1 MDYHHWAY
9 NEARTAPFGDQRLT
23 NRFAL
28 LLKQLGDQPAESIP
42 AACNSWAD
50 TLAAYRFFDN
60 EKVTFDTVLASHRG
74 ATLERCR
81 EHPVVLLIQDTTSLK
96 YTHTPVAKG
105 LGTLSEQESEKV
117 FLHPTL
123 AVTPQRV
130 SLGVLGG
137 EIWQRLETSPR
148 KERRLKGI
156 DEKESRRWVAGYQL
170 ACEVSSLVEET
181 LIVNLADAEGDI
193 YEWFAETLEHSPQ
206 TRAEWIIRAA
216 QDRRLAASESSR
228 QLREKLDRQP
238 LLGKVAVTLPAKGE
252 QEARI
257 AILQVRTTRAT
268 LKAPA
273 RTGVRL
279 GDLEVCAV
287 LAREENPPLGQRPI
301 DWTLLTSLPVTN
313 LATAVQILEWYSCRW
328 EIEVFFKLLKSGCRV
343 EQLQLETADR
353 RDPCVAL
360 YLIIAWRILFATHL
374 GREEPHQSCEIVF
387 TREEWQAT
395 HLLHD
400 LPVPASP
407 PSLGEMLNLVARL
420 GGYLNRSLDGPPG
433 PQTLWKGLRRVRE
446 AVWLLQVL
454 KRTRIPQ

>member
-1 MDYHHWAY
+1 MDYHWAFE
-9 NEARTAPFGDQRLT
+9 EARTAQFGDQRLT

-28 LLKQLGDQPAESIP
+28 LLKQLGDHPEESIP
-42 AACNSWAD
+42 AACNSWAE

-60 EKVTFDTVLASHRG
+60 DKVTFETVLASHKG
-74 ATLERCR
+74 ATVERCR

-105 LGTLSEQESEKV
+105 LGTLSEQESEEV
-117 FLHPTL
+117 LLHPTL
-123 AVTPQRV
+123 AITPQRV

-137 EIWQRLETSPR
+137 EVWQRLETSPR
-148 KERRLKGI
+148 EERRLKGI

-170 ACEVSSLVEET
+170 ACEVSSLAEKT
-181 LIVNLADAEGDI
+181 LIVNIADAEGDI

-206 TRAEWIIRAA
+206 TRAEWLVRAA
-216 QDRRLAASESSR
+216 QDRRLASSESSR
-228 QLREKLDRQP
+228 KLRAKLERQP
-238 LLGKVAVTLPAKGE
+238 LLGKVAMTLPAKGE
-252 QEARI
+252 QEART
-257 AILQVRTTRAT
+257 AILQVRATRAT

-273 RTGVRL
+273 RAGVRL
-279 GDLEVCAV
+279 DDLDINAI
-287 LAREENPPLGQRPI
+287 LAREENPPVGQRPI
-301 DWTLLTSLPVTN
+301 DWMLLTSLPVDTIK
-313 LATAVQILEWYSCRW
+313 AVVQILEWYSCRW
-328 EIEVFFKLLKSGCRV
+328 EIEVFFKVLKSGCRV
-343 EQLQLETADR
+343 EQLQLETTDR
-353 RDPCVAL
+353 RDPCLAL

-387 TREEWQAT
+387 TRDEWQAA

-400 LPVPASP
+400 LPVPTSP

-433 PQTLWKGLRRVRE
+433 PQTIWKGLRRVRE

-454 KRTRIPQ
+454 KRTSIPQ